1 VCHEQQTSLTASNV
15 KVIEQNRNYRVGHR
29 QGSRG
34 SNRSKHRAMH
44 DHEEPRPTCLPR
56 WYLPVEQGVIEM
68 AEDYESMTVAQ
79 LKELLKEQDLPVS
92 GKKSDLIARLQML
105 RATPKRSVKK
115 QRHPKRHA
123 VEDSWDDEDWDDETE
138 DVYMV
143 KQKPVLNDEMKAALA
158 LRSAQKKKTPSFRRT
173 EWFRYKRLSRSGWR
187 APHGMDNK
195 QRRNYKYRGSL
206 VRIGHGKVAAAR
218 FLHPSGFR
226 EVMVHNVSDLEV
238 IDPETEA
245 ARVGASVGGR
255 KRETIYSRADE
266 LGVRVLNRRRDV

>member
-1 VCHEQQTSLTASNV
+1 
-15 KVIEQNRNYRVGHR
+15 
-29 QGSRG
+29 
-34 SNRSKHRAMH
+34 
-44 DHEEPRPTCLPR
+44 
-56 WYLPVEQGVIEM
+56 M

-92 GKKSDLIARLQML
+92 GKKSDLVARLMEAGDQ
-105 RATPKRSVKK
+105 ADEI
-115 QRHPKRHA
+115 
-123 VEDSWDDEDWDDETE
+123 VEEEAPEQEAADDDAWDDDEDWDDEGE

-143 KQKPVLNDEMKAALA
+143 KQKPVLDEEMKAALA
-158 LRSAQKKKTPSFRRT
+158 LRAAQKKKTPSFRRT

-226 EVMVHNVSDLEV
+226 EVMVHNLADLEA

-245 ARVGASVGGR
+245 ARVGSTVGGR
-255 KRETIYSRADE
+255 KREHIYARADE

>member
-1 VCHEQQTSLTASNV
+1 MT
-15 KVIEQNRNYRVGHR
+15 
-29 QGSRG
+29 
-34 SNRSKHRAMH
+34 
-44 DHEEPRPTCLPR
+44 
-56 WYLPVEQGVIEM
+56 
-68 AEDYESMTVAQ
+68 EDYESMTVAR

-92 GKKSDLIARLQML
+92 GKKSDLVARLQEAAGL
-105 RATPKRSVKK
+105 SDEVVNDEAPEAAESDDE
-115 QRHPKRHA
+115 A
-123 VEDSWDDEDWDDETE
+123 WDDGDWDEEAD

-143 KQKPVLNDEMKAALA
+143 KQKPVLDDDMKAALA
-158 LRSAQKKKTPSFRRT
+158 LRAAQKKKTPSFRRT

-226 EVMVHNVSDLEV
+226 EVMVHNTADLGSM
-238 IDPETEA
+238 DPETEA

-255 KRETIYSRADE
+255 KREHIYARADE

>member
-1 VCHEQQTSLTASNV
+1 
-15 KVIEQNRNYRVGHR
+15 
-29 QGSRG
+29 
-34 SNRSKHRAMH
+34 
-44 DHEEPRPTCLPR
+44 
-56 WYLPVEQGVIEM
+56 M
-68 AEDYESMTVAQ
+68 AEEYESMTVAQ
-79 LKELLKEQDLPVS
+79 LKELLKERDLPVS
-92 GKKSDLIARLQML
+92 GKKGELVARLLESEGDAAPVAQD
-105 RATPKRSVKK
+105 AP
-115 QRHPKRHA
+115 A
-123 VEDSWDDEDWDDETE
+123 AADEDDSWDDEDWDDDED
-138 DVYMV
+138 DVYVV
-143 KQKPVLNDEMKAALA
+143 KQKPVLDDATKGALA
-158 LRSAQKKKTPSFRRT
+158 LRAAQKKKTPSFRRT

-226 EVMVHNVSDLEV
+226 EVMVHNTADLEA

-255 KRETIYSRADE
+255 KREHIYARADE

>member
-1 VCHEQQTSLTASNV
+1 
-15 KVIEQNRNYRVGHR
+15 
-29 QGSRG
+29 
-34 SNRSKHRAMH
+34 
-44 DHEEPRPTCLPR
+44 
-56 WYLPVEQGVIEM
+56 M

-79 LKELLKEQDLPVS
+79 LKELLKEQSLPVS
-92 GKKSDLIARLQML
+92 GKKSDLIARLQES
-105 RATPKRSVKK
+105 AGGDDEPV
-115 QRHPKRHA
+115 
-123 VEDSWDDEDWDDETE
+123 VEEEEAPVPAEVDDEVDDEVDAWDDEDWDDDGE

-143 KQKPVLNDEMKAALA
+143 KQKPVLSEEMKEALA
-158 LRSAQKKKTPSFRRT
+158 LRAAQKKKTPSFRRT

-226 EVMVHNVSDLEV
+226 EVMVHNAADLEA

-245 ARVGASVGGR
+245 ARVGATVGGR

-266 LGVRVLNRRRDV
+266 LGIRVLNRRRDV

>member
-1 VCHEQQTSLTASNV
+1 
-15 KVIEQNRNYRVGHR
+15 
-29 QGSRG
+29 
-34 SNRSKHRAMH
+34 
-44 DHEEPRPTCLPR
+44 
-56 WYLPVEQGVIEM
+56 M
-68 AEDYESMTVAQ
+68 AEDYNSMTVAQ

-92 GKKSDLIARLQML
+92 GKKSDLIARLQE
-105 RATPKRSVKK
+105 AAGGNDEPV
-115 QRHPKRHA
+115 
-123 VEDSWDDEDWDDETE
+123 VEDEAPVEAEVDDDGDSWDDEDWDDDGE
-138 DVYMV
+138 DIYMV
-143 KQKPVLNDEMKAALA
+143 KQKPVLDEEMKQALA

-195 QRRNYKYRGSL
+195 QRRNFKYRGSL

-226 EVMVHNVSDLEV
+226 EVMVHNVADLEA

-245 ARVGASVGGR
+245 ARVGGTVGGR

-266 LGVRVLNRRRDV
+266 LGIRVLNRRRDV